1 MMSEKRR
8 VILIT
13 DGDDYARKSVEGVA
27 AEIGGRCISMSH
39 GNPSVLNGPDLVK
52 LIKKTKND
60 PVLVMFDDS
69 GYVGEG
75 AGEMALKYVATHS
88 DIEVLGVIA
97 VAAKTR
103 QAEWTKVD
111 VCIDREGVLT
121 PYGVDKFGIPE
132 LDIGRM
138 NGDTVYCLDQLD
150 IPIVVGIGDIGKM
163 AQHDH
168 FERGSPITKKAV
180 EIILERSGFYG
191 NRNETKGRTATETK
205 TKTANS
211 RVTRQ
216 N

>member
-1 MMSEKRR
+1 MENQRRR
-8 VILIT
+8 VIIIT

-39 GNPSVLNGPDLVK
+39 GNPSTIKGPEIIK
-52 LIKKTKND
+52 MIKKTPHD
-60 PVLVMFDDS
+60 PVFVMFDDS

-75 AGEMALKYVATHS
+75 AGEEALKYVATHP
-88 DIEVLGVIA
+88 DIQVLGVVA

-103 QAEWTKVD
+103 DTEWTKVD

-121 PYGVDKFGIPE
+121 PYGVDKYGIAE
-132 LDIGRM
+132 LEMGRI

-150 IPIVVGIGDIGKM
+150 VPVIVGIGDIGKM

-191 NRNETKGRTATETK
+191 NRIEAKDS
-205 TKTANS
+205 NS
-211 RVTRQ
+211 RIT
-216 N
+216 